1 MAEHSWPPSEPDL
14 EAALRNLGPHVPY
27 PPTPPIAA
35 SVRQRLAARVVDREA
50 GAPRTR
56 RSLTQR
62 APVGVARR
70 VAAAL
75 VLAALVLGGTVLTVS
90 ADARAAFARWLG
102 VSGVVIAPHPP
113 SPAPP
118 HSGPPLHLGRRLSLA
133 AARARVRYP
142 ILLPTSPDLR
152 TPDEV
157 YLRTPPSGGEVALV
171 YRARRGLPRTATTG
185 VGLLLTEFRAD
196 IQTETLFGKAL
207 QPGPGA
213 HLELVSVN
221 GTTGYWITG
230 APHYRGACPRYGA
243 VSASPWGPHQPLRK
257 AW

>member
-75 VLAALVLGGTVLTVS
+75 VLAALVLGGTTLSGGRASALGSALGAVAMFLISNVLSTFNFGSMSGFVTQATYGAILVLT
-90 ADARAAFARWLG
+90 L
-102 VSGVVIAPHPP
+102 
-113 SPAPP
+113 
-118 HSGPPLHLGRRLSLA
+118 LSTL
-133 AARARVRYP
+133 V
-142 ILLPTSPDLR
+142 DLR
-152 TPDEV
+152 Q
-157 YLRTPPSGGEVALV
+157 
-171 YRARRGLPRTATTG
+171 RRPEQGLA
-185 VGLLLTEFRAD
+185 
-196 IQTETLFGKAL
+196 
-207 QPGPGA
+207 
-213 HLELVSVN
+213 
-221 GTTGYWITG
+221 
-230 APHYRGACPRYGA
+230 
-243 VSASPWGPHQPLRK
+243 
-257 AW
+257 